1 MNMLKHRQSRRPSL
15 LAAAVSTRPLSL
27 PPSTSQLTS
36 WVLLPLA
43 ILSFSLTFLRAY
55 RATLERPGDLF
66 PVWMAVR
73 AFIHHQ
79 PSYLPPDEAFRLYHQ
94 VFLYPPSSLIILA
107 PFGLVDFPTAKLP
120 FLVLATAAILVGG
133 WLCLRLFGLHWA
145 SPAGI
150 LLLLG
155 LSLWIAVRQTLWLEN
170 FDGFILAG
178 EAGALLAAT
187 RQRWLLAGCLL
198 GLTYAIKPGVLPLLL
213 IPLIYRRWASAALA
227 AAIPAVLSAVALLLS
242 VDAIGFFTG
251 SVPFLLQGQGPT
263 ADIQIY
269 NVSIQGA
276 VANLGLPALLGV
288 VLRVAVLAGTAFL
301 VWRRWKLGGDEALRL
316 TELSG
321 LIVLATLLTFSY
333 SFERYALW
341 LLPLLVSVAHP
352 TAAMRSWIAWLG
364 VYGMGSPDGN
374 LVWSHL
380 GLGARWQVRVTGGL
394 LLILVTLAIRTV
406 RLSRHVPE
414 AAPATAKSSSAP
426 GVRAP
431 EFPRRTP
438 LRLD

>member
-1 MNMLKHRQSRRPSL
+1 M
-15 LAAAVSTRPLSL
+15 AAVSIRRLAL
-27 PPSTSQLTS
+27 PPSTSQLTY

-73 AFIHHQ
+73 AFLHHQ
-79 PSYLPPDEAFRLYHQ
+79 PSYLSPDEAFRIYHQ
-94 VFLYPPSSLIILA
+94 VFLYPPSSLILLA
-107 PFGLVDFPTAKLP
+107 PLGLVDFPTAKLP
-120 FLVLATAAILVGG
+120 FLLLATAAILVGG

-145 SPAGI
+145 SPAGV

-213 IPLIYRRWASAALA
+213 TPLVYRRWASAALA
-227 AAIPAVLSAVALLLS
+227 VAVPGVLSAVAFLLS

-251 SVPFLLQGQGPT
+251 SVPFLLQGQAST
-263 ADIQIY
+263 ADVQIY
-269 NVSIQGA
+269 NVALQGA

-288 VLRVAVLAGTAFL
+288 VLRVLVLAGTAAL
-301 VWRRWKLGGDEALRL
+301 VWLRWKVGGDEPLRL
-316 TELSG
+316 TELTA
-321 LIVLATLLTFSY
+321 LIILATLLTFSY

-352 TAAMRSWIAWLG
+352 AAAMRSWIAWLG

-380 GLGARWQVRVTGGL
+380 GLGDRWQVRVTGGL
-394 LLILVTLAIRTV
+394 LLILVVLAISIV
-406 RLSRHVPE
+406 RKSRRVPE
-414 AAPATAKSSSAP
+414 AEPATARSTSAP
-426 GVRAP
+426 SVRGP
-431 EFPRRTP
+431 GFQRETR